1 MDDCHGHRRN
11 FSIYYFLAF
20 IMTLIYKVLYSL
32 LTLFLCLLA
41 TKHLLHI
48 QLPTIINSYTN
59 DLLCMPIVLTICLIA
74 VQKIKKDDSIRLSL
88 FTIISLTIYYAIYF
102 EYYQPKIKLTKK
114 IYITVLSI
122 DKVDPFILK
131 EYKFQFNKIDLSQIL
146 AALLYCEIISNLFEG
161 VAPSII
167 NGKPAP
173 TLKLLNFIN
182 ELLILEQQIYLSEL

>member
-48 QLPTIINSYTN
+48 QLPTIINSYAN

-88 FTIISLTIYYAIYF
+88 FTIISLTLYYAIYF
-102 EYYQPKIKLTKK
+102 EYYQPQINPRYTSDGWDIVMYSLGSLFFYGLQKK
-114 IYITVLSI
+114 
-122 DKVDPFILK
+122 
-131 EYKFQFNKIDLSQIL
+131 
-146 AALLYCEIISNLFEG
+146 SNLKK
-161 VAPSII
+161 
-167 NGKPAP
+167 KP
-173 TLKLLNFIN
+173 
-182 ELLILEQQIYLSEL
+182 